1 MDART
6 NFVSFLKKWC
16 LLQVTA
22 FLRNEDEETSAC
34 NIRKSCCRGTSMCAP
49 FQVHRRL
56 QHICILLMF
65 DLKQDQSKR
74 KVSLQVSAQ
83 HRAERSRVLGDG
95 EDDEGAAGPA

>member
-1 MDART
+1 MKTKKRLRVTSGRAAAEGLQC
-6 NFVSFLKKWC
+6 VS
-16 LLQVTA
+16 
-22 FLRNEDEETSAC
+22 
-34 NIRKSCCRGTSMCAP
+34 AP

-95 EDDEGAAGPA
+95 EDDEGAAEPA